1 MIKQFGIFS
10 KRCSLIYS
18 LLLAVGLP
26 FCFAAQHKISLKR
39 QQAPLSEVFKEIQ
52 RQSGLTVFFSNDLLD
67 ARKAVSV
74 NFRETPLESAMDYL
88 LEGTSVSWQ
97 LQGKYIVLRKRTGP
111 SSKEQESVS
120 TMVSEQEERVSGT
133 VIDPEGKPME
143 GVSIRVKG
151 TQLSTATDASG
162 KFTLIVADLET
173 VLEVSYV
180 GYEFLEVPLA
190 GSRSVN
196 IQLEPLVGNL
206 EEVVVVG
213 YGTMQK
219 SDLTGSVTMVDQTN
233 IKQMPAATI
242 DQKLVGQ
249 VAGVQIQQVTGA
261 PGGGTSV
268 KIRGAG
274 SIGAGNEP
282 LYVIDGMP
290 YASGMNQNLNPL
302 VFLNPNDIES
312 ISVLKDASSTAIYG
326 SRGANGVIMITTKK
340 GSYDRTEVSVSAT
353 SGIQQVPQ
361 RGRPSMMNSQEFADY
376 QREKIAGMI
385 WKNEKREAT
394 DSDYPAAYLPQN
406 ISGEG
411 TDWYDLILQTAQ
423 VQDYSVSVNKGSKE
437 SRLNFSLGYYNQ
449 EGVVRYTGLERFTG
463 NLSME
468 SNIGSKV
475 KLGATLQPTY
485 IHHQQTNTNSGRGDV
500 IGFASWG
507 NPILSPYDDQGQL
520 IPYIVSPQNKY
531 YSSWSFVNPLFMLR
545 ETVRNRN
552 NFQNLGSAFLEWNV
566 IDGLKLRSAIST
578 NYSANKFFLYQ
589 PSTIGGQNSAPK
601 PGTGVSNT
609 TRGDAFDWLIENTA
623 NYDRTFGDAHRL
635 NILLGYTTQKS
646 KGDNIDLQGNP
657 YANDLIETINAA
669 QGIKAWGQNI
679 NEWTMISYLGRLNY
693 TLKDRYL
700 LTATFRSDGSSRFG
714 SENRFA
720 FFPSVAGAWRLS
732 EEDFLSDSH
741 WIDELK
747 LRISY
752 GRSGNNN
759 IGNYAHLP
767 AINAGSYV
775 FGDRQVTASSV
786 GISNPFLTW
795 EESSQIDGGVD
806 LTTFGNRLSLVVDY
820 YYRKSVNMLLNDV
833 IPAITGFNNQ
843 IVNKGN
849 VRNTG
854 VEVALNAVPVEGKL
868 RWETTLNFA
877 LNRNKVISLNDNG
890 DPIYSGNS
898 DDNYTH
904 ITQVGGP
911 IGQFFGYVFD
921 GLYSAEDAANP
932 NVVRDPSVE
941 VYEGGVKYKDLDG
954 DGLVNDLLD
963 YAIIGNPQPDF
974 IFGFSNRLTYRQFD
988 LSAVINGQYG
998 GSVMNGLRQTIDNL
1012 QGQFNVGKEWVARY
1026 RSADD
1031 PGDGRHYAVPFS
1043 APSRGHRVSDLWVED
1058 ASYLRITNLT
1068 LGYGLPEAL
1077 VSRSSFIKS
1086 CRVYITV
1093 QNLAT
1098 FTSYSGA
1105 NPEGQSVSLSN
1116 TLAPGFDISSYP
1128 LARTASFGINLTF

>member
-1 MIKQFGIFS
+1 MIEQFGILS
-10 KRCSLIYS
+10 KRCSLVYS
-18 LLLAVGLP
+18 LLLVIGLP
-26 FCFAAQHKISLKR
+26 VCLAAQYKISLKR
-39 QQAPLSEVFKEIQ
+39 QQVPLSIVFKEIQ
-52 RQSGLTVFFSNDLLD
+52 RQSGLTVFYSNDLLD
-67 ARKAVSV
+67 ARKAVNV
-74 NFRETPLESAMDYL
+74 NFEDASLDRVMEYL
-88 LEGTSVSWQ
+88 LIGTSVSWQ
-97 LQGKYIVLRKRTGP
+97 LKGKHIVLHKRAELLSG
-111 SSKEQESVS
+111 EAESAS
-120 TMVSEQEERVSGT
+120 ATKSEQEDQVSGT
-133 VIDPEGKPME
+133 VVDSEEQPME

-151 TQLSTATDASG
+151 TQVSTATDAEG
-162 KFTLIVADLET
+162 KFTLTVANLKI
-173 VLEVSYV
+173 VLEISYV
-180 GYEFLEVPLA
+180 GYKFLEIPLE
-190 GSRSVN
+190 GRSSIS
-196 IQLEPLVGNL
+196 IQLEPLMGNL

-219 SDLTGSVTMVDQTN
+219 SDLTGSVTMVDQAN
-233 IKQMPAATI
+233 IKPMPTATI

-340 GSYDRTEVSVSAT
+340 GNYDRTEVNVSVT

-361 RGRPSMMNSQEFADY
+361 RGRPNMMNSSEFAEY
-376 QREKIAGMI
+376 QRERIANTI
-385 WKNEKREAT
+385 WKNENRIAT
-394 DSDYPAAYLPQN
+394 DSDYPTEYLPQN
-406 ISGEG
+406 LSGES

-423 VQDYSVSVNKGSKE
+423 IQDYAVSVNKGSKE
-437 SRLNFSLGYYNQ
+437 SRLNFSLGYYDQ

-463 NLSME
+463 NLAME
-468 SNIGSKV
+468 SNIGSNV
-475 KLGATLQPTY
+475 KIGASLQPTY
-485 IHHQQTNTNSGRGDV
+485 IRQQQTNTNSGRADV
-500 IGFASWG
+500 IGLATWA
-507 NPILSPYDDQGQL
+507 NPVMSPYDDQGQL

-531 YSSWSFVNPLFMLR
+531 HSSWSFVNPLFLLR

-552 NFQNLGSAFLEWNV
+552 NFQNLGSAFLEWKV
-566 IDGLKLRSAIST
+566 IEGLKLRSAINT
-578 NYSANKFFLYQ
+578 NYSSSKFFFYKPATVGGANQ
-589 PSTIGGQNSAPK
+589 PPRA
-601 PGTGVSNT
+601 GTGYSNT
-609 TRGDAFDWLIENTA
+609 TRGDAFNWLIENTA
-623 NYDRTFGDAHRL
+623 DYDRTFADVHRL
-635 NILLGYTTQKS
+635 NVLLGYTTQKN
-646 KGDNIDLQGNP
+646 KGDNIDLQADP

-669 QGIKAWGQNI
+669 QGIKTWDQNI

-693 TLKDRYL
+693 SLKDRYL

-714 SENRFA
+714 AENRFA
-720 FFPSVAGAWRLS
+720 FFPSIAGAWRLS
-732 EEDFLSDSH
+732 EEGFLNNSR
-741 WIDELK
+741 WINELK
-747 LRISY
+747 LRFSY

-775 FGDRQVTASSV
+775 FGDRQVTAANV

-806 LTTFGNRLSLVVDY
+806 LSAFGNRLSLVVDY
-820 YYRKSVNMLLNDV
+820 YYRKSVNMLLTDV
-833 IPAITGFNNQ
+833 IPAITGFNTQ

-854 VEVALNAVPVEGKL
+854 VEVGLNAVPVDRGL
-868 RWETTLNFA
+868 RWETTVNFA

-898 DDNYTH
+898 DANYTH
-904 ITQVGGP
+904 ITQVGKP

-921 GLYSAEDAANP
+921 RLYTAEDVVDP
-932 NVVRDPSVE
+932 NVARDPSVE
-941 VYEGGVKYKDLDG
+941 VYEGGILYSDLDG
-954 DGLVNDLLD
+954 DGLINDLLD
-963 YAIIGNPQPDF
+963 YAVIGNPQPDF
-974 IFGFSNRLTYRQFD
+974 IFGFINRLTYRQFD

-998 GSVMNGLRQTIDNL
+998 GNVINGLRQTIDNL
-1012 QGQFNVGKEWVARY
+1012 QGQFNVGKEWAGRY
-1026 RSADD
+1026 RSVDD

-1043 APSRGHRVSDLWVED
+1043 APSRGHRVSDLWIED
-1058 ASYLRITNLT
+1058 ASYLRITNVT
-1068 LGYGLPEAL
+1068 LGYGLPESL
-1077 VSRSSFIKS
+1077 LSRSSFIKS
-1086 CRVYITV
+1086 CRVYLTM

-1098 FTSYSGA
+1098 FTNYSGA
-1105 NPEGQSVSLSN
+1105 NPEGQSVSQSN